1 MLAWSMPGSH
11 SASKPR
17 IRARRVS
24 ASIIDCSRACPR
36 CRLPVTFGGGITI
49 ENGGLSLVGSAVK
62 YPRSTHRS

>member
-11 SASKPR
+11 STSWPR

-24 ASIIDCSRACPR
+24 ASIIDCSSAWPR

-49 ENGGLSLVGSAVK
+49 VYGGLSLAGSAVK
-62 YPRSTHRS
+62 